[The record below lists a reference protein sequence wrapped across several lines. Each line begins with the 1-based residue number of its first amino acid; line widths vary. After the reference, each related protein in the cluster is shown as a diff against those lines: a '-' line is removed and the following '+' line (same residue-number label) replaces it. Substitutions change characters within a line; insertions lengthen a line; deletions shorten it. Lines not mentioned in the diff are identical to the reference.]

1 MVLLMWIVTIVLIY
15 IIFCVIMLVVDF
27 LFWDTKETYEVIDI
41 KDYSYIQQITIKD
54 ESNNIYL
61 MPVNNGQQY
70 QVGNEIKLSRVDV
83 KLNGCK
89 IN

>member
-1 MVLLMWIVTIVLIY
+1 MVLLMWIVTLVLIY
-15 IIFCVIMLVVDF
+15 IISCVIMLVVDF
-27 LFWDTKETYEVIDI
+27 LFWNIKRTYEVIDI
-41 KDYSYIQQITIKD
+41 EDCPYIQQITIKD

-70 QVGNEIKLSRVDV
+70 QVGDEIELSRADV
-83 KLNGCK
+83 ELNGDK

>member
-15 IIFCVIMLVVDF
+15 IISCVVMLVVDF